1 MRHFIDSR
9 KKTFIFILLS
19 LVPFIVSAARSYA
32 QSACV
37 NQSPRNV
44 LYQPPIGTAPAAG
57 LDYNFKSTK
66 PVVTFG
72 ADPTMVNYQGRV
84 LHICDQHY
92 HVPVENI
99 QGCAKETQGVPP
111 PHGQPAP
118 VGQWIEVHTVYAA
131 EVDHS
136 GDCAEGL
143 DHNLICCKK
152 PPFVVRG
159 YSAEVTAPSGSL
171 KVLIPQP
178 NTGLLVEW
186 SGSNTGRDDDTGCKP
201 LPAQWSFRLGCEFR
215 VPQNELDPHL
225 YEAHEARP
233 VQPPTRVSPD
243 MTLVGSAGELDN
255 NACRQV
261 QTGPIRS
268 DAIAKQW
275 GCPVACTPPLS
286 SFNGM
291 WRNVPGNANP
301 QFALCTC
308 CALDRPQ

>member
-1 MRHFIDSR
+1 MRHFIASR
-9 KKTFIFILLS
+9 KNTFIFILLNVIAFMV
-19 LVPFIVSAARSYA
+19 LAVRSYP

-44 LYQPPIGTAPAAG
+44 LYQPPLGTAPAPG

-66 PVVTFG
+66 PVVSFG
-72 ADPTMVNYQGRV
+72 ADDTTVNYQGRV
-84 LHICDQHY
+84 LHMCDQHY
-92 HVPVENI
+92 HVPVENV
-99 QGCAKETQGVPP
+99 QGCPKEKQGVAP

-143 DHNLICCKK
+143 DHNLTCCKK

-159 YSAEVTAPSGSL
+159 YSAEVMAPSGSP
-171 KVLIPQP
+171 KAPIPQP
-178 NTGLLVEW
+178 DSGLLVEW
-186 SGSNTGRDDDTGCKP
+186 SGSNTSPDDSTGCKP

-215 VPQNELDPHL
+215 ITQNELDPHH
-225 YEAHEARP
+225 YEAHGVRP
-233 VQPPTRVSPD
+233 VQPPNRVSPD
-243 MTLVGSAGELDN
+243 MALVGDARELGN

-261 QTGPIRS
+261 QTAPIRS
-268 DAIAKQW
+268 YAIARQW

-291 WRNVPGNANP
+291 WRNVPDNTNP
-301 QFALCTC
+301 QYALCTC
-308 CALDRPQ
+308 CAPDRPQ